1 MKIAFRFMTRYLI
14 EFSADYFIGG
24 SQLIIAYNEIKTG
37 VGHDVIRFPAN
48 RNSTANNLGK
58 KALIS

>member
-1 MKIAFRFMTRYLI
+1 MTRYLI